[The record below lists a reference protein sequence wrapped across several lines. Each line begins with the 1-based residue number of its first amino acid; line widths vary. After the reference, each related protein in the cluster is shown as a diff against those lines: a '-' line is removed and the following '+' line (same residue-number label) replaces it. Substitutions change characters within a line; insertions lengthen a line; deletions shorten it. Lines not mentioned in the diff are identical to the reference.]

1 MSPVLELRPLGK
13 TGLPVTPVCVGTSPF
28 GIPRLY
34 GYSVEPARAVATVL
48 AAFDSPVRFLDT
60 SNEYG
65 DGEVER
71 RIGEAVRAR
80 GGLPAGF
87 VLATKV
93 DPDPTTGDFSG
104 RRVRASVEESLD
116 RLGLDHLALL
126 HLHDPERISF
136 EDGMAAGGP
145 VEALV
150 QLREEGLVDS
160 IGVAGGPIDLLMR
173 YVATDVFD
181 VVLTHNRFTLLDRSA
196 EPLLAAATARGM
208 GFLNAAPY
216 GGGMLARGPDVQ
228 PLYGYGLR
236 DGSLADTARAMAVAC
251 DRHGVPLR
259 AAALQFSVREP
270 RIHAT
275 VVGMSAPE
283 RVQETLDLLDVVIS
297 EELWDELRQLTPPP
311 ERWIG

>member
-1 MSPVLELRPLGK
+1 M
-13 TGLPVTPVCVGTSPF
+13 
-28 GIPRLY
+28 
-34 GYSVEPARAVATVL
+34 
-48 AAFDSPVRFLDT
+48 RFLDT

-71 RIGEAVRAR
+71 RVGEAIRER
-80 GGLPAGF
+80 GGLPEGF
-87 VLATKV
+87 VLETKV
-93 DPDPTTGDFSG
+93 DPDPVTGDFSG
-104 RRVRASVEESLD
+104 ARRASVEESLD

-145 VEALV
+145 VEALI
-150 QLREEGLVDS
+150 QLRKEGIVDS
-160 IGVAGGPIDLLMR
+160 IGVAGGPIELLIR

-181 VVLTHNRFTLLDRSA
+181 AVLTHNRYTLLDRSA
-196 EPLLAAATARGM
+196 EPLLAEATDRGM

-216 GGGMLARGPDVQ
+216 GGGMLASRSRRPAALRLRPPGRLARRQRP
-228 PLYGYGLR
+228 R
-236 DGSLADTARAMAVAC
+236 DGSPPAIGTACHSA
-251 DRHGVPLR
+251 

-270 RIHAT
+270 RIYAT

-297 EELWDELRQLTPPP
+297 EAALGPAEAAHPAAGTMDRLEAQPLLDHIVGGRHEADARRHGAATAQSAASSNWP
-311 ERWIG
+311 IGVSVTWRRSVPSARTT